1 LIFSCEF
8 LFHCAIVVYCNNLSI
23 HPMDFSNLS
32 IVRPPVVESRW
43 GLNDYL
49 GALRVRLSIGRN
61 RYRVKP
67 GLYRMGRPGKESE
80 VFVTANYKLSFDVL
94 RRSLAGLDAW
104 ILVLETHGINVW
116 CAAGK
121 GTFGSAELIRQVKD
135 SQLSLHVSHKR
146 LILPQLGAPGI
157 SVHKVKDATGFTV
170 KFGPVRAADIQP
182 YIAAGYKKNE
192 DTRSVRFT
200 FKDRFILAPVEVANS
215 LKYLL
220 AVLVFL
226 VVLSGLHRGGFSLEL
241 MWKEGVK
248 ATLYVVAAYLSGAFL
263 APLLLPLLPFRHFG
277 GKGLVAGC
285 GVFALLVFLNHA
297 EMSRLALLGWFLL
310 SGAISSFLTMNFTG
324 SSTYTSLSG
333 VRKEMR
339 IFVPLQMALA
349 LVGLTCVMASKFV

>member
-1 LIFSCEF
+1 
-8 LFHCAIVVYCNNLSI
+8 
-23 HPMDFSNLS
+23 MDFSNLS
-32 IVRPPVVESRW
+32 IVSPPAVESRW
-43 GLNDYL
+43 VPKDYL
-49 GALRVRLSIGRN
+49 GALRVRLSIGRS

-67 GLYRMGRPGKESE
+67 GLYRLGRPGKESE

-94 RRSLAGLDAW
+94 RRSLEGMDAW

-121 GTFGSAELIRQVKD
+121 GTFGTAELIRQVKG
-135 SQLSLHVSHKR
+135 SGLSLHVSHKR

-157 SVHKVKDATGFTV
+157 SAHKIKEATGFTV

-192 DTRSVRFT
+192 SARSVRFT
-200 FKDRFILAPVEVANS
+200 LKDRFIVAPVEVVNS

-220 AVLVFL
+220 GVLVFL
-226 VVLSGLHRGGFSLEL
+226 VVLSGIYREGFSLEL
-241 MWKEGVK
+241 MRKEGIK
-248 ATLYVVAAYLSGAFL
+248 AAMYLVAAYISGAFL
-263 APLLLPLLPFRHFG
+263 APLLLPLLPFRYFG
-277 GKGLVAGC
+277 GKGLVAGWA
-285 GVFALLVFLNHA
+285 VFALVVLLNQA

-339 IFVPLQMALA
+339 IFIPIQMALA
-349 LVGLTCVMASKFV
+349 LVGLSFVMVSKFV